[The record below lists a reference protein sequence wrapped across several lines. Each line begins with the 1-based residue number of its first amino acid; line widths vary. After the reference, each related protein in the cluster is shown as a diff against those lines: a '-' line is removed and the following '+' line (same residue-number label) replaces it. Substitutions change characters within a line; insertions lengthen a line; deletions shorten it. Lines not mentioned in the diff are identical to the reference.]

1 MSIVKALFDQS
12 VISTD
17 ECFGQPDVTSQEMR
31 DAINAWRNTYLKREG
46 DKASDPCMRMAYVIV
61 HKLQKGVFAEY
72 SSDILDK
79 EKTAKG
85 KWMDRNLS
93 QLDLI
98 RDSILQW
105 MLIGGECWV
114 KPVPR
119 PGPDGSTI
127 FAPLLVHRTDAVILA
142 REPDGRV
149 TSIVTAEHTARG
161 SQYYTLLERRTV
173 DANGYLTIE
182 NKLYVSFDRGAL
194 GIRTALSKLDRYA
207 QLPDLYT
214 YPVPVGGV
222 GMTPLRVPLANC
234 VDGSMD
240 AISIYEPA
248 MGLIRNIDQNEK
260 QLNDEFELARHRLI
274 APAEMLKTGR
284 DGRRTLDDSVFV
296 ALEAHIRNIK
306 NKTLADD
313 ALGDKEN
320 LQKHQ
325 LMLARYRQE
334 YSRYCKATG
343 LQPRS
348 ARLQAAGF
356 GRSEATRAAAA
367 AKRGTAV
374 MAKNNSPKMPSSG
387 ILNAKKVFQSPQEI
401 NAAAL
406 LIDAGLDDYG
416 LPASVFSGKTLL
428 KDKSCSALGRAEW
441 SGDVSVREDAGLDT
455 LVHELL
461 HMRSANRLPNMVYS
475 ANIRIEEATVQLL
488 AQEICIDNGIEI
500 LAHTYE
506 KGVRYLQA
514 INKTAKIAPTDLEFG
529 QMLLNVP
536 LDKRHDWLV
545 ERVDDFIAANNIP
558 RDVAGGL
565 RNLSYWFWGSDPF

>member
-1 MSIVKALFDQS
+1 MSIAKALFDQS
-12 VISTD
+12 IISTD

-31 DAINAWRNTYLKREG
+31 TAINAWRDTYLKREG
-46 DKASDPCMRMAYVIV
+46 DKTSDPCMRMAYVIV

-182 NKLYVSFDRGAL
+182 NKLYASFDRGTL
-194 GIRTALSKLDRYA
+194 GVRTALSKLDRYA

-296 ALEAHIRNIK
+296 ALKDIHSDLAPTAFTPQLRDEPYERREQKYLRAIENQIGLKRGMLSNAQEVE
-306 NKTLADD
+306 KTATEIASTAGDYNLSLIDLQQVWFDAVREYLTLCDTLGKMYRYCDQSPWDVTAQLAMTWGNGVLYDP
-313 ALGDKEN
+313 DKE
-320 LQKHQ
+320 LETD
-325 LMLARYRQE
+325 L
-334 YSRYCKATG
+334 
-343 LQPRS
+343 
-348 ARLQAAGF
+348 RLVAA
-356 GRSEATRAAAA
+356 
-367 AKRGTAV
+367 
-374 MAKNNSPKMPSSG
+374 
-387 ILNAKKVFQSPQEI
+387 Q
-401 NAAAL
+401 
-406 LIDAGLDDYG
+406 
-416 LPASVFSGKTLL
+416 LL
-428 KDKSCSALGRAEW
+428 KPEIAVARHFDQPWEDEEDLKN
-441 SGDVSVREDAGLDT
+441 VREKYMPAME
-455 LVHELL
+455 ELE
-461 HMRSANRLPNMVYS
+461 P
-475 ANIRIEEATVQLL
+475 EA
-488 AQEICIDNGIEI
+488 
-500 LAHTYE
+500 
-506 KGVRYLQA
+506 
-514 INKTAKIAPTDLEFG
+514 
-529 QMLLNVP
+529 
-536 LDKRHDWLV
+536 
-545 ERVDDFIAANNIP
+545 
-558 RDVAGGL
+558 
-565 RNLSYWFWGSDPF
+565 

>member
-31 DAINAWRNTYLKREG
+31 DAINAWRDTYLKREG

-182 NKLYVSFDRGAL
+182 NKLYASFDRGTL

-260 QLNDEFELARHRLI
+260 QLNDEFELARDRLI

-296 ALEAHIRNIK
+296 ALKDIHSDLAPTAFTPQLRDEPYERREQKYLRAIENQIGLKRGMLSDAQEVE
-306 NKTLADD
+306 KTAFEVASTAGDYNLSLLDLQQVWFD
-313 ALGDKEN
+313 GVREYLTLCDTLGK
-320 LQKHQ
+320 
-325 LMLARYRQE
+325 MY
-334 YSRYCKATG
+334 RYCD
-343 LQPRS
+343 QS
-348 ARLQAAGF
+348 AWDVTEQLAITWGNGVLYDPDRELETDLRLVAA
-356 GRSEATRAAAA
+356 
-367 AKRGTAV
+367 
-374 MAKNNSPKMPSSG
+374 
-387 ILNAKKVFQSPQEI
+387 Q
-401 NAAAL
+401 
-406 LIDAGLDDYG
+406 
-416 LPASVFSGKTLL
+416 LL
-428 KDKSCSALGRAEW
+428 KPEIAVARHFDQPWEDEEDLKN
-441 SGDVSVREDAGLDT
+441 VREKYMPAME
-455 LVHELL
+455 ELE
-461 HMRSANRLPNMVYS
+461 P
-475 ANIRIEEATVQLL
+475 EA
-488 AQEICIDNGIEI
+488 
-500 LAHTYE
+500 
-506 KGVRYLQA
+506 
-514 INKTAKIAPTDLEFG
+514 
-529 QMLLNVP
+529 
-536 LDKRHDWLV
+536 
-545 ERVDDFIAANNIP
+545 
-558 RDVAGGL
+558 
-565 RNLSYWFWGSDPF
+565 

>member
-31 DAINAWRNTYLKREG
+31 DAINAWRDTYLKREG

-260 QLNDEFELARHRLI
+260 QLNDEFELARHRVV
-274 APAEMLKTGR
+274 APAEMLKVGR

-296 ALEAHIRNIK
+296 AMKDVHGDMVPFAFTPQLRDEPYERREQKYLRAIENQIGLKRGMLSDAQEVE
-306 NKTLADD
+306 KTAFEVASTAGDYNLSLLDLQQVWFD
-313 ALGDKEN
+313 GVREYLTLCDTLGK
-320 LQKHQ
+320 
-325 LMLARYRQE
+325 MY
-334 YSRYCKATG
+334 RYCD
-343 LQPRS
+343 QS
-348 ARLQAAGF
+348 AWDVTEQLAITWGNGVLYDPDRELETDLRLVAA
-356 GRSEATRAAAA
+356 
-367 AKRGTAV
+367 
-374 MAKNNSPKMPSSG
+374 
-387 ILNAKKVFQSPQEI
+387 Q
-401 NAAAL
+401 
-406 LIDAGLDDYG
+406 
-416 LPASVFSGKTLL
+416 LL
-428 KDKSCSALGRAEW
+428 KPEIAVARHFDQPWEDEEDLKN
-441 SGDVSVREDAGLDT
+441 VREKYMPAME
-455 LVHELL
+455 ELE
-461 HMRSANRLPNMVYS
+461 P
-475 ANIRIEEATVQLL
+475 EA
-488 AQEICIDNGIEI
+488 
-500 LAHTYE
+500 
-506 KGVRYLQA
+506 
-514 INKTAKIAPTDLEFG
+514 
-529 QMLLNVP
+529 
-536 LDKRHDWLV
+536 
-545 ERVDDFIAANNIP
+545 
-558 RDVAGGL
+558 
-565 RNLSYWFWGSDPF
+565 

>member
-1 MSIVKALFDQS
+1 MGAITALFDQS

-17 ECFGQPDVTSQEMR
+17 ECFGQPDVTSREML
-31 DAINAWRNTYLKREG
+31 DAIRAWQDTYLKREG
-46 DKASDPCMRMAYVIV
+46 DKTSDPCMRMAYVIV

-72 SSDILDK
+72 CSDILDK

-182 NKLYVSFDRGAL
+182 NRLYESYSRSTL
-194 GIRTALSKLDRYA
+194 GTRTPLGTLEQYSL
-207 QLPDLYT
+207 LPDRYT
-214 YPVPVGGV
+214 YPAPVGST
-222 GMTPLRVPLANC
+222 GMTSLRVPLANC

-260 QLNDEFELARHRLI
+260 QLNDEFELARHRVI

-296 ALEAHIRNIK
+296 ALKDIHSDLAPTAFTPQLRDEPYERREQKYLRAIENQIGLKRGMLSNAQEVE
-306 NKTLADD
+306 KTATEIASTAGDYNLSLIDLQQVWFDAVREYLALCDT
-313 ALGDKEN
+313 LGKMYRYCDQSVWDVTEQLAVTWGNGVLYDPDKE
-320 LQKHQ
+320 LETD
-325 LMLARYRQE
+325 L
-334 YSRYCKATG
+334 
-343 LQPRS
+343 
-348 ARLQAAGF
+348 RLVAA
-356 GRSEATRAAAA
+356 
-367 AKRGTAV
+367 
-374 MAKNNSPKMPSSG
+374 
-387 ILNAKKVFQSPQEI
+387 Q
-401 NAAAL
+401 
-406 LIDAGLDDYG
+406 
-416 LPASVFSGKTLL
+416 LL
-428 KDKSCSALGRAEW
+428 KPEIAVARHFDQPWEDEEDLKN
-441 SGDVSVREDAGLDT
+441 VREKYMPAME
-455 LVHELL
+455 ELE
-461 HMRSANRLPNMVYS
+461 P
-475 ANIRIEEATVQLL
+475 EA
-488 AQEICIDNGIEI
+488 
-500 LAHTYE
+500 
-506 KGVRYLQA
+506 
-514 INKTAKIAPTDLEFG
+514 
-529 QMLLNVP
+529 
-536 LDKRHDWLV
+536 
-545 ERVDDFIAANNIP
+545 
-558 RDVAGGL
+558 
-565 RNLSYWFWGSDPF
+565 

>member
-31 DAINAWRNTYLKREG
+31 DAINAWRDTYLKREG

-182 NKLYVSFDRGAL
+182 NKLYASFDRGTL
-194 GIRTALSKLDRYA
+194 GVRTALSKLDRYA

-296 ALEAHIRNIK
+296 ALKDIHSDLAPTAFTPQLRDEPYERREQKYLRAIENQIGLKRGMLSDAQEVE
-306 NKTLADD
+306 KTAFEVASTAGDYNLSLLDLQQVWFD
-313 ALGDKEN
+313 GVREYLTLCDTLGK
-320 LQKHQ
+320 
-325 LMLARYRQE
+325 MY
-334 YSRYCKATG
+334 RYCD
-343 LQPRS
+343 QS
-348 ARLQAAGF
+348 AWDVTEQLAITWGNGVLYDPDRELEMDLRLVAA
-356 GRSEATRAAAA
+356 
-367 AKRGTAV
+367 
-374 MAKNNSPKMPSSG
+374 
-387 ILNAKKVFQSPQEI
+387 Q
-401 NAAAL
+401 
-406 LIDAGLDDYG
+406 
-416 LPASVFSGKTLL
+416 LL
-428 KDKSCSALGRAEW
+428 KPEIAVARHFDQPWADEEDLKN
-441 SGDVSVREDAGLDT
+441 VREKYMPAME
-455 LVHELL
+455 ELE
-461 HMRSANRLPNMVYS
+461 P
-475 ANIRIEEATVQLL
+475 EA
-488 AQEICIDNGIEI
+488 
-500 LAHTYE
+500 
-506 KGVRYLQA
+506 
-514 INKTAKIAPTDLEFG
+514 
-529 QMLLNVP
+529 
-536 LDKRHDWLV
+536 
-545 ERVDDFIAANNIP
+545 
-558 RDVAGGL
+558 
-565 RNLSYWFWGSDPF
+565 

>member
-31 DAINAWRNTYLKREG
+31 DAINAWRDTYLKREG

-173 DANGYLTIE
+173 DTNGYLTIE
-182 NKLYVSFDRGAL
+182 NKLYASFDRGTL
-194 GIRTALSKLDRYA
+194 GVRTALSKLDRYA

-274 APAEMLKTGR
+274 APAEMLKVGR

-296 ALEAHIRNIK
+296 ALKDIHSDLAPTAFTPQLRDEPYERREQKYLRAIENQIGLKRGMLSNAQEVE
-306 NKTLADD
+306 KTATEIASTAGDYNLSLIDLQQVWFDAVREYLTLCGTLGEMYRYCDQSPWDVTEQLAMTWGNGVLYDP
-313 ALGDKEN
+313 DKE
-320 LQKHQ
+320 LETDLRLVAAQ
-325 LMLARYRQE
+325 MLKPEIAVARHFD
-334 YSRYCKATG
+334 
-343 LQPRS
+343 QPWEDEED
-348 ARLQAAGF
+348 L
-356 GRSEATRAAAA
+356 
-367 AKRGTAV
+367 
-374 MAKNNSPKMPSSG
+374 KN
-387 ILNAKKVFQSPQEI
+387 
-401 NAAAL
+401 
-406 LIDAGLDDYG
+406 
-416 LPASVFSGKTLL
+416 
-428 KDKSCSALGRAEW
+428 
-441 SGDVSVREDAGLDT
+441 VREKYMPAME
-455 LVHELL
+455 ELE
-461 HMRSANRLPNMVYS
+461 P
-475 ANIRIEEATVQLL
+475 EA
-488 AQEICIDNGIEI
+488 
-500 LAHTYE
+500 
-506 KGVRYLQA
+506 
-514 INKTAKIAPTDLEFG
+514 
-529 QMLLNVP
+529 
-536 LDKRHDWLV
+536 
-545 ERVDDFIAANNIP
+545 
-558 RDVAGGL
+558 
-565 RNLSYWFWGSDPF
+565 

>member
-31 DAINAWRNTYLKREG
+31 AAINAWRDTYLKREG

-98 RDSILQW
+98 RDSVLQW

-119 PGPDGSTI
+119 PAPDGSTI
-127 FAPLLVHRTDAVILA
+127 FVPLLVHRTDAVILA

-182 NKLYVSFDRGAL
+182 NKLYASFDRGTL
-194 GIRTALSKLDRYA
+194 GVRTALSKLDRYA

-296 ALEAHIRNIK
+296 ALKDIHSDLAPTAFTPQLRDEPYERREQKYLRAIENQIGLKRGMLSDAQEVE
-306 NKTLADD
+306 KTAFEVASTAGDYNLSLLDLQQVWFD
-313 ALGDKEN
+313 GVREYLTLCDTLGK
-320 LQKHQ
+320 
-325 LMLARYRQE
+325 MY
-334 YSRYCKATG
+334 RYCDQRAWDVTEQLAITWG
-343 LQPRS
+343 NGVLYDPDGELETDL
-348 ARLQAAGF
+348 RLVAA
-356 GRSEATRAAAA
+356 
-367 AKRGTAV
+367 
-374 MAKNNSPKMPSSG
+374 
-387 ILNAKKVFQSPQEI
+387 Q
-401 NAAAL
+401 
-406 LIDAGLDDYG
+406 
-416 LPASVFSGKTLL
+416 LL
-428 KDKSCSALGRAEW
+428 KPEIAVARHFDQPWENEEDLKN
-441 SGDVSVREDAGLDT
+441 VREKYMPAME
-455 LVHELL
+455 ELE
-461 HMRSANRLPNMVYS
+461 P
-475 ANIRIEEATVQLL
+475 EA
-488 AQEICIDNGIEI
+488 
-500 LAHTYE
+500 
-506 KGVRYLQA
+506 
-514 INKTAKIAPTDLEFG
+514 
-529 QMLLNVP
+529 
-536 LDKRHDWLV
+536 
-545 ERVDDFIAANNIP
+545 
-558 RDVAGGL
+558 
-565 RNLSYWFWGSDPF
+565 

>member
-1 MSIVKALFDQS
+1 MSIAKALFDQS
-12 VISTD
+12 IISTD

-31 DAINAWRNTYLKREG
+31 TAINAWRDTYLKREG
-46 DKASDPCMRMAYVIV
+46 DKTSDPCMRMAYVIV

-85 KWMDRNLS
+85 KWMNRNLS

-114 KPVPR
+114 KPIPR

-182 NKLYVSFDRGAL
+182 NKLYASFDRGTL

-296 ALEAHIRNIK
+296 ALKDIHSDLAPTAFTPQLRDEPYERREQKYLRAIENQIGLKRGMLSDAQEVE
-306 NKTLADD
+306 KTAFEVASTAGDYNLSLLDLQQVWFD
-313 ALGDKEN
+313 GVREYLTLCDTLGK
-320 LQKHQ
+320 
-325 LMLARYRQE
+325 MY
-334 YSRYCKATG
+334 RYCD
-343 LQPRS
+343 QS
-348 ARLQAAGF
+348 AWDVTEQLAITWGNGVLYDPDRELETDLRLVAA
-356 GRSEATRAAAA
+356 
-367 AKRGTAV
+367 
-374 MAKNNSPKMPSSG
+374 
-387 ILNAKKVFQSPQEI
+387 Q
-401 NAAAL
+401 
-406 LIDAGLDDYG
+406 
-416 LPASVFSGKTLL
+416 LL
-428 KDKSCSALGRAEW
+428 KPEIAVARHFDQPWEDEEDLKN
-441 SGDVSVREDAGLDT
+441 VREKYMPAME
-455 LVHELL
+455 ELE
-461 HMRSANRLPNMVYS
+461 P
-475 ANIRIEEATVQLL
+475 EA
-488 AQEICIDNGIEI
+488 
-500 LAHTYE
+500 
-506 KGVRYLQA
+506 
-514 INKTAKIAPTDLEFG
+514 
-529 QMLLNVP
+529 
-536 LDKRHDWLV
+536 
-545 ERVDDFIAANNIP
+545 
-558 RDVAGGL
+558 
-565 RNLSYWFWGSDPF
+565 

>member
-31 DAINAWRNTYLKREG
+31 DAINAWRDTYLKREG

-182 NKLYVSFDRGAL
+182 NKLYASFDRGTL
-194 GIRTALSKLDRYA
+194 GVRTALSKLDRYA

-296 ALEAHIRNIK
+296 ALKDIHSDLAPTAFTPQLRDEPYERREQKYLRAIENQIGLKRGMLSDAQEVE
-306 NKTLADD
+306 KTAFEVASTAGDYNLSLLDLQQVWFDGVREYLTLCDTLGKMYRYCDQSAWDVTEQLAITWGNGVLYDPD
-313 ALGDKEN
+313 KEWQQECELVRMGYLRPEIALG
-320 LQKHQ
+320 H
-325 LMLARYRQE
+325 RYDMPCE
-334 YSRYCKATG
+334 TEEDWKAI
-343 LQPRS
+343 R
-348 ARLQAAGF
+348 
-356 GRSEATRAAAA
+356 E
-367 AKRGTAV
+367 KY
-374 MAKNNSPKMPSSG
+374 MPDANAEP
-387 ILNAKKVFQSPQEI
+387 LNE
-401 NAAAL
+401 
-406 LIDAGLDDYG
+406 
-416 LPASVFSGKTLL
+416 
-428 KDKSCSALGRAEW
+428 
-441 SGDVSVREDAGLDT
+441 
-455 LVHELL
+455 
-461 HMRSANRLPNMVYS
+461 
-475 ANIRIEEATVQLL
+475 
-488 AQEICIDNGIEI
+488 
-500 LAHTYE
+500 
-506 KGVRYLQA
+506 
-514 INKTAKIAPTDLEFG
+514 
-529 QMLLNVP
+529 
-536 LDKRHDWLV
+536 V
-545 ERVDDFIAANNIP
+545 ER
-558 RDVAGGL
+558 L
-565 RNLSYWFWGSDPF
+565 R

>member
-1 MSIVKALFDQS
+1 MSIAKALFDQS
-12 VISTD
+12 IISTD

-31 DAINAWRNTYLKREG
+31 TAINAWRDTYLKREG
-46 DKASDPCMRMAYVIV
+46 DKTSDPCMRMAYVIV

-85 KWMDRNLS
+85 KWMNRNLS

-182 NKLYVSFDRGAL
+182 NKLYASFDRGTL
-194 GIRTALSKLDRYA
+194 GVRTALSKLDRYA

-296 ALEAHIRNIK
+296 ALKDIHSDLAPTAFTPQLRDEPYERREQKYLRAIENQIGLKRGMLSDAQEVE
-306 NKTLADD
+306 KTAFEVASTAGDYNLSLLDLQQVWFD
-313 ALGDKEN
+313 GVREYLTLCDTLGK
-320 LQKHQ
+320 
-325 LMLARYRQE
+325 MY
-334 YSRYCKATG
+334 RYCDQRAWDVTEQLAITWG
-343 LQPRS
+343 NGVLYDPDRELETDL
-348 ARLQAAGF
+348 RLVAA
-356 GRSEATRAAAA
+356 
-367 AKRGTAV
+367 
-374 MAKNNSPKMPSSG
+374 
-387 ILNAKKVFQSPQEI
+387 Q
-401 NAAAL
+401 
-406 LIDAGLDDYG
+406 
-416 LPASVFSGKTLL
+416 LL
-428 KDKSCSALGRAEW
+428 KPEIAVARHFDQPWEDEEDLKN
-441 SGDVSVREDAGLDT
+441 VREKYMPAME
-455 LVHELL
+455 ELE
-461 HMRSANRLPNMVYS
+461 P
-475 ANIRIEEATVQLL
+475 EA
-488 AQEICIDNGIEI
+488 
-500 LAHTYE
+500 
-506 KGVRYLQA
+506 
-514 INKTAKIAPTDLEFG
+514 
-529 QMLLNVP
+529 
-536 LDKRHDWLV
+536 
-545 ERVDDFIAANNIP
+545 
-558 RDVAGGL
+558 
-565 RNLSYWFWGSDPF
+565 

>member
-31 DAINAWRNTYLKREG
+31 AAINAWRDTYLKREG

-98 RDSILQW
+98 RDSVLQW

-119 PGPDGSTI
+119 PAPDGSTI
-127 FAPLLVHRTDAVILA
+127 FVPLLVHRTDAVILA

-182 NKLYVSFDRGAL
+182 NKLYASFDRGTL
-194 GIRTALSKLDRYA
+194 GVRTALSKLDRYA

-260 QLNDEFELARHRLI
+260 QLNDEFEMARHRLI

-296 ALEAHIRNIK
+296 ALKDIHSDLAPTAFTPQLRDEPYERREQKYLRAIEHQIGLKRGMLSDAQEVE
-306 NKTLADD
+306 KTAFEVASTAGDYNLSLLDLQQVWFD
-313 ALGDKEN
+313 GVREYLTLCDTLGK
-320 LQKHQ
+320 
-325 LMLARYRQE
+325 MY
-334 YSRYCKATG
+334 RYCD
-343 LQPRS
+343 QS
-348 ARLQAAGF
+348 AWDVTEQLAITWGNGVLYDPDGELETDLRLVAA
-356 GRSEATRAAAA
+356 
-367 AKRGTAV
+367 
-374 MAKNNSPKMPSSG
+374 
-387 ILNAKKVFQSPQEI
+387 Q
-401 NAAAL
+401 
-406 LIDAGLDDYG
+406 
-416 LPASVFSGKTLL
+416 LL
-428 KDKSCSALGRAEW
+428 KPEIAVARHFDQPWENEEDLKN
-441 SGDVSVREDAGLDT
+441 VREKYMPAME
-455 LVHELL
+455 ELE
-461 HMRSANRLPNMVYS
+461 P
-475 ANIRIEEATVQLL
+475 EA
-488 AQEICIDNGIEI
+488 
-500 LAHTYE
+500 
-506 KGVRYLQA
+506 
-514 INKTAKIAPTDLEFG
+514 
-529 QMLLNVP
+529 
-536 LDKRHDWLV
+536 
-545 ERVDDFIAANNIP
+545 
-558 RDVAGGL
+558 
-565 RNLSYWFWGSDPF
+565 

>member
-1 MSIVKALFDQS
+1 MSIAKALFDQS
-12 VISTD
+12 IISTD

-31 DAINAWRNTYLKREG
+31 TAINAWRDTYLKREG
-46 DKASDPCMRMAYVIV
+46 DKTSDPCMRMAYVIV

-182 NKLYVSFDRGAL
+182 NKLYASFDRGTL
-194 GIRTALSKLDRYA
+194 GVRTALSKLDRYA

-296 ALEAHIRNIK
+296 ALKDIHSDLAPTAFTPQLRDEPYERREQKYLRAIENQIGLKRGMLSDAQEVE
-306 NKTLADD
+306 KTAFEVASTAGDYNLSLLDLQQVWFD
-313 ALGDKEN
+313 GVREYLTLCDTLGK
-320 LQKHQ
+320 
-325 LMLARYRQE
+325 MY
-334 YSRYCKATG
+334 RYCD
-343 LQPRS
+343 QS
-348 ARLQAAGF
+348 AWDVTEQLAITWGNGVLYDPDRELETDLRLVAA
-356 GRSEATRAAAA
+356 
-367 AKRGTAV
+367 
-374 MAKNNSPKMPSSG
+374 
-387 ILNAKKVFQSPQEI
+387 Q
-401 NAAAL
+401 
-406 LIDAGLDDYG
+406 
-416 LPASVFSGKTLL
+416 LL
-428 KDKSCSALGRAEW
+428 KPEIAVARHFDQPWADEEDLKN
-441 SGDVSVREDAGLDT
+441 VREKYMPAME
-455 LVHELL
+455 ELE
-461 HMRSANRLPNMVYS
+461 P
-475 ANIRIEEATVQLL
+475 EA
-488 AQEICIDNGIEI
+488 
-500 LAHTYE
+500 
-506 KGVRYLQA
+506 
-514 INKTAKIAPTDLEFG
+514 
-529 QMLLNVP
+529 
-536 LDKRHDWLV
+536 
-545 ERVDDFIAANNIP
+545 
-558 RDVAGGL
+558 
-565 RNLSYWFWGSDPF
+565 

>member
-31 DAINAWRNTYLKREG
+31 AAINAWRDTYLKREG

-182 NKLYVSFDRGAL
+182 NKLYASFDRGTL
-194 GIRTALSKLDRYA
+194 GVRTALSKLDRYA

-296 ALEAHIRNIK
+296 ALKDIHSDLAPTAFTPQLRDEPYERREQKYLRAIENQIGLKRGMLSDAQEVE
-306 NKTLADD
+306 KTAFEVASTAGDYNLSLLDLQQVWFD
-313 ALGDKEN
+313 GVREYLTLCDTLGK
-320 LQKHQ
+320 
-325 LMLARYRQE
+325 MY
-334 YSRYCKATG
+334 RYCD
-343 LQPRS
+343 QS
-348 ARLQAAGF
+348 AWDVTEQLAITWGNGVLYDPDRELETDLRLVAA
-356 GRSEATRAAAA
+356 
-367 AKRGTAV
+367 
-374 MAKNNSPKMPSSG
+374 
-387 ILNAKKVFQSPQEI
+387 Q
-401 NAAAL
+401 
-406 LIDAGLDDYG
+406 
-416 LPASVFSGKTLL
+416 LL
-428 KDKSCSALGRAEW
+428 KPEIAVARHFDQPWADEEDLKN
-441 SGDVSVREDAGLDT
+441 VREKYMPAMD
-455 LVHELL
+455 ELE
-461 HMRSANRLPNMVYS
+461 P
-475 ANIRIEEATVQLL
+475 EA
-488 AQEICIDNGIEI
+488 
-500 LAHTYE
+500 
-506 KGVRYLQA
+506 
-514 INKTAKIAPTDLEFG
+514 
-529 QMLLNVP
+529 
-536 LDKRHDWLV
+536 
-545 ERVDDFIAANNIP
+545 
-558 RDVAGGL
+558 
-565 RNLSYWFWGSDPF
+565 

>member
-1 MSIVKALFDQS
+1 MSIAKALYDQS
-12 VISTD
+12 IISTD

-31 DAINAWRNTYLKREG
+31 TAINAWRDTYLKREG

-85 KWMDRNLS
+85 KWMNRNLS

-182 NKLYVSFDRGAL
+182 NKLYASFDRGTL
-194 GIRTALSKLDRYA
+194 GVRTALSKLDRYA

-296 ALEAHIRNIK
+296 ALKDIHSDLAPTAFTPQLRDEPYERREQKYLRAIENQIGLKRGMLSDAQEVE
-306 NKTLADD
+306 KTAFEVASTAGDYNLSLLDLQQVWFD
-313 ALGDKEN
+313 GVREYLTLCDTLGK
-320 LQKHQ
+320 
-325 LMLARYRQE
+325 MY
-334 YSRYCKATG
+334 RYCD
-343 LQPRS
+343 QS
-348 ARLQAAGF
+348 AWDVTEQLAITWGNGVLYDPDRELETDLRLVAA
-356 GRSEATRAAAA
+356 
-367 AKRGTAV
+367 
-374 MAKNNSPKMPSSG
+374 
-387 ILNAKKVFQSPQEI
+387 Q
-401 NAAAL
+401 
-406 LIDAGLDDYG
+406 
-416 LPASVFSGKTLL
+416 LL
-428 KDKSCSALGRAEW
+428 KPEIAVARHFDQPWADEEDLKN
-441 SGDVSVREDAGLDT
+441 VREKYMPAME
-455 LVHELL
+455 ELE
-461 HMRSANRLPNMVYS
+461 P
-475 ANIRIEEATVQLL
+475 EA
-488 AQEICIDNGIEI
+488 
-500 LAHTYE
+500 
-506 KGVRYLQA
+506 
-514 INKTAKIAPTDLEFG
+514 
-529 QMLLNVP
+529 
-536 LDKRHDWLV
+536 
-545 ERVDDFIAANNIP
+545 
-558 RDVAGGL
+558 
-565 RNLSYWFWGSDPF
+565 

>member
-31 DAINAWRNTYLKREG
+31 DAINAWRDTYLKREG

-182 NKLYVSFDRGAL
+182 NKLYASFDRGTL
-194 GIRTALSKLDRYA
+194 GVRTALSKLDRYA

-296 ALEAHIRNIK
+296 ALKDIHSDLAPTAFTPQLRDEPYERREQKYLRAIENQIGLKRGMLSDAQEVE
-306 NKTLADD
+306 KTAFEV
-313 ALGDKEN
+313 ASTAGDYN
-320 LQKHQ
+320 LSLLDLQQVWFDGVREHLTLCVTMGK
-325 LMLARYRQE
+325 MY
-334 YSRYCKATG
+334 RYCD
-343 LQPRS
+343 QS
-348 ARLQAAGF
+348 AWDVTEQLAITWGNGVLYDPDGELETDLRLVAA
-356 GRSEATRAAAA
+356 
-367 AKRGTAV
+367 
-374 MAKNNSPKMPSSG
+374 
-387 ILNAKKVFQSPQEI
+387 Q
-401 NAAAL
+401 
-406 LIDAGLDDYG
+406 
-416 LPASVFSGKTLL
+416 LL
-428 KDKSCSALGRAEW
+428 KPEIAVARHFDQPWADEEDLKN
-441 SGDVSVREDAGLDT
+441 VREKYMPAME
-455 LVHELL
+455 ELE
-461 HMRSANRLPNMVYS
+461 P
-475 ANIRIEEATVQLL
+475 EA
-488 AQEICIDNGIEI
+488 
-500 LAHTYE
+500 
-506 KGVRYLQA
+506 
-514 INKTAKIAPTDLEFG
+514 
-529 QMLLNVP
+529 
-536 LDKRHDWLV
+536 
-545 ERVDDFIAANNIP
+545 
-558 RDVAGGL
+558 
-565 RNLSYWFWGSDPF
+565 

>member
-31 DAINAWRNTYLKREG
+31 DAINAWRDTYLKREG
-46 DKASDPCMRMAYVIV
+46 DKTSDPCMRMAYVIV

-85 KWMDRNLS
+85 KWMNRNLS

-182 NKLYVSFDRGAL
+182 NKLYASFDRGTL
-194 GIRTALSKLDRYA
+194 GVRTALSKLDRYA

-296 ALEAHIRNIK
+296 ALKDIHSDLAPTAFTPQLRDEPYERREQKYLRAIENQIGLKRGMLSDAQEVE
-306 NKTLADD
+306 KTAFEVASTAGDYNLSLLDLQQVWFD
-313 ALGDKEN
+313 GVREYLTLCDTLGK
-320 LQKHQ
+320 
-325 LMLARYRQE
+325 MY
-334 YSRYCKATG
+334 RYCD
-343 LQPRS
+343 QS
-348 ARLQAAGF
+348 AWDVTEQLAITWGNGVLYDPDRELETDLRLVAA
-356 GRSEATRAAAA
+356 
-367 AKRGTAV
+367 
-374 MAKNNSPKMPSSG
+374 
-387 ILNAKKVFQSPQEI
+387 Q
-401 NAAAL
+401 
-406 LIDAGLDDYG
+406 
-416 LPASVFSGKTLL
+416 LL
-428 KDKSCSALGRAEW
+428 KPEIAVARHFDQPWADEEDLKN
-441 SGDVSVREDAGLDT
+441 VREKYMPAME
-455 LVHELL
+455 ELE
-461 HMRSANRLPNMVYS
+461 P
-475 ANIRIEEATVQLL
+475 EA
-488 AQEICIDNGIEI
+488 
-500 LAHTYE
+500 
-506 KGVRYLQA
+506 
-514 INKTAKIAPTDLEFG
+514 
-529 QMLLNVP
+529 
-536 LDKRHDWLV
+536 
-545 ERVDDFIAANNIP
+545 
-558 RDVAGGL
+558 
-565 RNLSYWFWGSDPF
+565 

>member
-1 MSIVKALFDQS
+1 MSIAKALFDQS
-12 VISTD
+12 IISTD

-31 DAINAWRNTYLKREG
+31 TAINAWRDTYLKREG

-114 KPVPR
+114 KPIPR

-182 NKLYVSFDRGAL
+182 NKLYASFDRGTL
-194 GIRTALSKLDRYA
+194 GVRTALSKLDRYA

-296 ALEAHIRNIK
+296 ALKDIHSDLAPTAFTPQLRDEPYERREQKYLRAIENQIGLKRGMLSNAQEVE
-306 NKTLADD
+306 KTATEIASTAGDYNLSLIDLQQVWFDAVREYLTLCDTLGKMYRYCDQSPWDVTAQLAMTWGNGVLYDP
-313 ALGDKEN
+313 DKE
-320 LQKHQ
+320 LETD
-325 LMLARYRQE
+325 L
-334 YSRYCKATG
+334 
-343 LQPRS
+343 
-348 ARLQAAGF
+348 RLVAA
-356 GRSEATRAAAA
+356 
-367 AKRGTAV
+367 
-374 MAKNNSPKMPSSG
+374 
-387 ILNAKKVFQSPQEI
+387 Q
-401 NAAAL
+401 
-406 LIDAGLDDYG
+406 
-416 LPASVFSGKTLL
+416 LL
-428 KDKSCSALGRAEW
+428 KPEIAVARHFDQPWEDEEDLKN
-441 SGDVSVREDAGLDT
+441 VREKYMPAME
-455 LVHELL
+455 ELE
-461 HMRSANRLPNMVYS
+461 P
-475 ANIRIEEATVQLL
+475 EA
-488 AQEICIDNGIEI
+488 
-500 LAHTYE
+500 
-506 KGVRYLQA
+506 
-514 INKTAKIAPTDLEFG
+514 
-529 QMLLNVP
+529 
-536 LDKRHDWLV
+536 
-545 ERVDDFIAANNIP
+545 
-558 RDVAGGL
+558 
-565 RNLSYWFWGSDPF
+565 

>member
-1 MSIVKALFDQS
+1 MSIAKALFDQS
-12 VISTD
+12 IISTD

-31 DAINAWRNTYLKREG
+31 TAINAWRDTYLKREG
-46 DKASDPCMRMAYVIV
+46 DKTSDPCMRMAYVIV

-85 KWMDRNLS
+85 KWMNRNLS

-114 KPVPR
+114 KPIPR

-182 NKLYVSFDRGAL
+182 NKLYASFDRGTL
-194 GIRTALSKLDRYA
+194 GVRTALSKLDRYA

-296 ALEAHIRNIK
+296 ALKDIHSDLAPTAFTPQLRDEPYERREQKYLRAIENQIGLKRGMLSNAQEVE
-306 NKTLADD
+306 KTATEIASTAGDYNLSLIDLQQVWFDAVREYLTLCDTLGKMYRYCDQSPWDVTAQLAMTWGNGVLYDP
-313 ALGDKEN
+313 DKE
-320 LQKHQ
+320 LETD
-325 LMLARYRQE
+325 L
-334 YSRYCKATG
+334 
-343 LQPRS
+343 
-348 ARLQAAGF
+348 RLVAA
-356 GRSEATRAAAA
+356 
-367 AKRGTAV
+367 
-374 MAKNNSPKMPSSG
+374 
-387 ILNAKKVFQSPQEI
+387 Q
-401 NAAAL
+401 
-406 LIDAGLDDYG
+406 
-416 LPASVFSGKTLL
+416 LL
-428 KDKSCSALGRAEW
+428 KPEIAVARHFDQPWEDEEDLKN
-441 SGDVSVREDAGLDT
+441 VREKYMPAME
-455 LVHELL
+455 ELE
-461 HMRSANRLPNMVYS
+461 P
-475 ANIRIEEATVQLL
+475 EA
-488 AQEICIDNGIEI
+488 
-500 LAHTYE
+500 
-506 KGVRYLQA
+506 
-514 INKTAKIAPTDLEFG
+514 
-529 QMLLNVP
+529 
-536 LDKRHDWLV
+536 
-545 ERVDDFIAANNIP
+545 
-558 RDVAGGL
+558 
-565 RNLSYWFWGSDPF
+565 

>member
-31 DAINAWRNTYLKREG
+31 DAINAWRDTYLKREG

-114 KPVPR
+114 KPIPR

-182 NKLYVSFDRGAL
+182 NKLYASFDRGTL
-194 GIRTALSKLDRYA
+194 GVRTALSKLDRYA

-296 ALEAHIRNIK
+296 ALKDIHSDLAPTAFTPQLRDEPYERREQKYLRAIENQIGLKRGMLSDAQEVE
-306 NKTLADD
+306 KTAFEVASTAGDYNLSLLDLQQVWFD
-313 ALGDKEN
+313 GVREYLTLCDTLGK
-320 LQKHQ
+320 
-325 LMLARYRQE
+325 MY
-334 YSRYCKATG
+334 RYCD
-343 LQPRS
+343 QS
-348 ARLQAAGF
+348 AWDVTEQLAITWGNGVLYDPDRELETDLRLVAA
-356 GRSEATRAAAA
+356 
-367 AKRGTAV
+367 
-374 MAKNNSPKMPSSG
+374 
-387 ILNAKKVFQSPQEI
+387 Q
-401 NAAAL
+401 
-406 LIDAGLDDYG
+406 
-416 LPASVFSGKTLL
+416 LL
-428 KDKSCSALGRAEW
+428 KPEIAVARHFDQPWADEEDLKN
-441 SGDVSVREDAGLDT
+441 VREKYMPA
-455 LVHELL
+455 
-461 HMRSANRLPNMVYS
+461 R
-475 ANIRIEEATVQLL
+475 EEREPEA
-488 AQEICIDNGIEI
+488 
-500 LAHTYE
+500 
-506 KGVRYLQA
+506 
-514 INKTAKIAPTDLEFG
+514 
-529 QMLLNVP
+529 
-536 LDKRHDWLV
+536 
-545 ERVDDFIAANNIP
+545 
-558 RDVAGGL
+558 
-565 RNLSYWFWGSDPF
+565 

>member
-31 DAINAWRNTYLKREG
+31 DAINAWRDTYLKREG

-85 KWMDRNLS
+85 KWMNRNLS

-296 ALEAHIRNIK
+296 ALKDIHSDLAPTAFTPQLRDEPYERREQKYLRAIENQIGLKRGMLSDAQEVE
-306 NKTLADD
+306 KTAFEVASTAGDYNLSLLDLQQVWFDGVREYLTLCDTLGKMYRYCDQSAWDVTEQLAITWGNGVLYDPD
-313 ALGDKEN
+313 KEWQQECELVRLGYLRPEIALG
-320 LQKHQ
+320 H
-325 LMLARYRQE
+325 RYDMPCE
-334 YSRYCKATG
+334 TEEDWKAI
-343 LQPRS
+343 R
-348 ARLQAAGF
+348 
-356 GRSEATRAAAA
+356 E
-367 AKRGTAV
+367 KY
-374 MAKNNSPKMPSSG
+374 MPDANAEP
-387 ILNAKKVFQSPQEI
+387 LNE
-401 NAAAL
+401 
-406 LIDAGLDDYG
+406 
-416 LPASVFSGKTLL
+416 
-428 KDKSCSALGRAEW
+428 
-441 SGDVSVREDAGLDT
+441 
-455 LVHELL
+455 
-461 HMRSANRLPNMVYS
+461 
-475 ANIRIEEATVQLL
+475 
-488 AQEICIDNGIEI
+488 
-500 LAHTYE
+500 
-506 KGVRYLQA
+506 
-514 INKTAKIAPTDLEFG
+514 
-529 QMLLNVP
+529 
-536 LDKRHDWLV
+536 V
-545 ERVDDFIAANNIP
+545 ER
-558 RDVAGGL
+558 L
-565 RNLSYWFWGSDPF
+565 R

>member
-31 DAINAWRNTYLKREG
+31 DAINAWRDTYLKREG

-182 NKLYVSFDRGAL
+182 NKLYASFDRGTL
-194 GIRTALSKLDRYA
+194 GVRTALSKLDRYA

-214 YPVPVGGV
+214 YPGPVGGV
-222 GMTPLRVPLANC
+222 GRTPLRVPLANC

-296 ALEAHIRNIK
+296 ALKDIHSDLAPTAFTPQLRDEPYERREQKYLRAIENQIGLKRGMLSDAQEVE
-306 NKTLADD
+306 KTAFEVASTAGDYNLSLLDLQQVWFD
-313 ALGDKEN
+313 GVREYLTLCDTLGK
-320 LQKHQ
+320 
-325 LMLARYRQE
+325 MY
-334 YSRYCKATG
+334 RYCD
-343 LQPRS
+343 QS
-348 ARLQAAGF
+348 AWDVTEQLAITWGNGVLYDPDRELETDLRLVAA
-356 GRSEATRAAAA
+356 
-367 AKRGTAV
+367 
-374 MAKNNSPKMPSSG
+374 
-387 ILNAKKVFQSPQEI
+387 Q
-401 NAAAL
+401 
-406 LIDAGLDDYG
+406 
-416 LPASVFSGKTLL
+416 LL
-428 KDKSCSALGRAEW
+428 KPEIAVARHFDQPWADEEDLKN
-441 SGDVSVREDAGLDT
+441 VREKYMPAME
-455 LVHELL
+455 ELE
-461 HMRSANRLPNMVYS
+461 P
-475 ANIRIEEATVQLL
+475 EA
-488 AQEICIDNGIEI
+488 
-500 LAHTYE
+500 
-506 KGVRYLQA
+506 
-514 INKTAKIAPTDLEFG
+514 
-529 QMLLNVP
+529 
-536 LDKRHDWLV
+536 
-545 ERVDDFIAANNIP
+545 
-558 RDVAGGL
+558 
-565 RNLSYWFWGSDPF
+565 

>member
-31 DAINAWRNTYLKREG
+31 DVINAWRDTYLKREG

-182 NKLYVSFDRGAL
+182 NKLYASFDRGTL
-194 GIRTALSKLDRYA
+194 GVRTALSKLDRYA

-296 ALEAHIRNIK
+296 ALKDIHSDLAPTAFTPQLRDEPYERREQKYLRAIENQIGLKRGMLSDAQEVE
-306 NKTLADD
+306 KTAFEVASTAGDYNLSLLDLQQVWFD
-313 ALGDKEN
+313 GVREYLTLCDTLGK
-320 LQKHQ
+320 
-325 LMLARYRQE
+325 MY
-334 YSRYCKATG
+334 RYCD
-343 LQPRS
+343 QS
-348 ARLQAAGF
+348 AWDVTEQLAITWGNGVLYDPDRELETDLRLVAA
-356 GRSEATRAAAA
+356 
-367 AKRGTAV
+367 
-374 MAKNNSPKMPSSG
+374 
-387 ILNAKKVFQSPQEI
+387 Q
-401 NAAAL
+401 
-406 LIDAGLDDYG
+406 
-416 LPASVFSGKTLL
+416 LL
-428 KDKSCSALGRAEW
+428 KPEIAVARHFDQPWADEEDLKN
-441 SGDVSVREDAGLDT
+441 VREKYMPAME
-455 LVHELL
+455 ELE
-461 HMRSANRLPNMVYS
+461 P
-475 ANIRIEEATVQLL
+475 EA
-488 AQEICIDNGIEI
+488 
-500 LAHTYE
+500 
-506 KGVRYLQA
+506 
-514 INKTAKIAPTDLEFG
+514 
-529 QMLLNVP
+529 
-536 LDKRHDWLV
+536 
-545 ERVDDFIAANNIP
+545 
-558 RDVAGGL
+558 
-565 RNLSYWFWGSDPF
+565 

>member
-1 MSIVKALFDQS
+1 M
-12 VISTD
+12 
-17 ECFGQPDVTSQEMR
+17 
-31 DAINAWRNTYLKREG
+31 
-46 DKASDPCMRMAYVIV
+46 

-182 NKLYVSFDRGAL
+182 NKLYASFDRGTL
-194 GIRTALSKLDRYA
+194 GVRTALSKLDRYA

-296 ALEAHIRNIK
+296 ALKDIPSDLAPTAFTPQLRDEPYERREQKYLRAIENQIGLKRGMLSDAQEVE
-306 NKTLADD
+306 KTAFEVASTAGDYNLSLLDLQQVWFD
-313 ALGDKEN
+313 GVREYLTLCDTLGK
-320 LQKHQ
+320 
-325 LMLARYRQE
+325 MY
-334 YSRYCKATG
+334 RYCD
-343 LQPRS
+343 QS
-348 ARLQAAGF
+348 AWDVTEQLAITWGNGVLYDPDGELETDLRLVAA
-356 GRSEATRAAAA
+356 
-367 AKRGTAV
+367 
-374 MAKNNSPKMPSSG
+374 
-387 ILNAKKVFQSPQEI
+387 Q
-401 NAAAL
+401 
-406 LIDAGLDDYG
+406 
-416 LPASVFSGKTLL
+416 LL
-428 KDKSCSALGRAEW
+428 KPEIAVARHFDQPWADEEDLKN
-441 SGDVSVREDAGLDT
+441 VREKYMPAME
-455 LVHELL
+455 ELE
-461 HMRSANRLPNMVYS
+461 P
-475 ANIRIEEATVQLL
+475 EA
-488 AQEICIDNGIEI
+488 
-500 LAHTYE
+500 
-506 KGVRYLQA
+506 
-514 INKTAKIAPTDLEFG
+514 
-529 QMLLNVP
+529 
-536 LDKRHDWLV
+536 
-545 ERVDDFIAANNIP
+545 
-558 RDVAGGL
+558 
-565 RNLSYWFWGSDPF
+565 

>member
-182 NKLYVSFDRGAL
+182 NKLYVSFDRSAL

-296 ALEAHIRNIK
+296 ALKDIHSDLAPTAFTPQLRDEPYERREQKYLRAIENQIGLKRGMLSDAQEVE
-306 NKTLADD
+306 KTAFEVASTAGDYNLSLLDLQQVWFD
-313 ALGDKEN
+313 GVREYLTLCDTLGK
-320 LQKHQ
+320 
-325 LMLARYRQE
+325 MY
-334 YSRYCKATG
+334 RYCD
-343 LQPRS
+343 QS
-348 ARLQAAGF
+348 AWDVTEQLAITWGNGVLYDPDRELETDLRLVAA
-356 GRSEATRAAAA
+356 
-367 AKRGTAV
+367 
-374 MAKNNSPKMPSSG
+374 
-387 ILNAKKVFQSPQEI
+387 Q
-401 NAAAL
+401 
-406 LIDAGLDDYG
+406 
-416 LPASVFSGKTLL
+416 LL
-428 KDKSCSALGRAEW
+428 KPEIAVARHFDQPWEDEEDLKN
-441 SGDVSVREDAGLDT
+441 VREKYMPAME
-455 LVHELL
+455 ELE
-461 HMRSANRLPNMVYS
+461 P
-475 ANIRIEEATVQLL
+475 EA
-488 AQEICIDNGIEI
+488 
-500 LAHTYE
+500 
-506 KGVRYLQA
+506 
-514 INKTAKIAPTDLEFG
+514 
-529 QMLLNVP
+529 
-536 LDKRHDWLV
+536 
-545 ERVDDFIAANNIP
+545 
-558 RDVAGGL
+558 
-565 RNLSYWFWGSDPF
+565 

>member
-1 MSIVKALFDQS
+1 
-12 VISTD
+12 
-17 ECFGQPDVTSQEMR
+17 
-31 DAINAWRNTYLKREG
+31 
-46 DKASDPCMRMAYVIV
+46 V

-182 NKLYVSFDRGAL
+182 NKLYASFDRGTL
-194 GIRTALSKLDRYA
+194 GVRTALSKLDRYA

-296 ALEAHIRNIK
+296 ALKDIHSDLAPTAFTPQLRDEPYERREQKYLRAIENQIGLKRGMLSDAQEVE
-306 NKTLADD
+306 KTAFEVASTAGDYNLSLLDLQQVWFD
-313 ALGDKEN
+313 GVREYLTLCDTLGK
-320 LQKHQ
+320 
-325 LMLARYRQE
+325 MY
-334 YSRYCKATG
+334 RYCD
-343 LQPRS
+343 QS
-348 ARLQAAGF
+348 AWDVTEQLAITWGNGVLYDPDRELETDLRLVAA
-356 GRSEATRAAAA
+356 
-367 AKRGTAV
+367 
-374 MAKNNSPKMPSSG
+374 
-387 ILNAKKVFQSPQEI
+387 Q
-401 NAAAL
+401 
-406 LIDAGLDDYG
+406 
-416 LPASVFSGKTLL
+416 LL
-428 KDKSCSALGRAEW
+428 KPEIAVARHFDQPWADEEDLKN
-441 SGDVSVREDAGLDT
+441 VREKYMPAME
-455 LVHELL
+455 ELE
-461 HMRSANRLPNMVYS
+461 P
-475 ANIRIEEATVQLL
+475 EA
-488 AQEICIDNGIEI
+488 
-500 LAHTYE
+500 
-506 KGVRYLQA
+506 
-514 INKTAKIAPTDLEFG
+514 
-529 QMLLNVP
+529 
-536 LDKRHDWLV
+536 
-545 ERVDDFIAANNIP
+545 
-558 RDVAGGL
+558 
-565 RNLSYWFWGSDPF
+565 

>member
-1 MSIVKALFDQS
+1 MSIAKALFDQS
-12 VISTD
+12 IISTD

-31 DAINAWRNTYLKREG
+31 TAINAWRDTYLKREG

-85 KWMDRNLS
+85 KWMNRNLS

-182 NKLYVSFDRGAL
+182 NKLYASFDRGTL
-194 GIRTALSKLDRYA
+194 GVRTALSKLDRYA

-296 ALEAHIRNIK
+296 ALKDIHSDLAPTAFTPQLRDEPYERREQKYLRAIENQIGLKRGMLSNAQEVE
-306 NKTLADD
+306 KTATEIASTAGDYNLSLLDLQQVWFD
-313 ALGDKEN
+313 GVREYLTLCDTLGK
-320 LQKHQ
+320 
-325 LMLARYRQE
+325 MY
-334 YSRYCKATG
+334 RYCD
-343 LQPRS
+343 QS
-348 ARLQAAGF
+348 AWDVTEQLAITWGNGVLYDPDRELETDLRLVAA
-356 GRSEATRAAAA
+356 
-367 AKRGTAV
+367 
-374 MAKNNSPKMPSSG
+374 
-387 ILNAKKVFQSPQEI
+387 Q
-401 NAAAL
+401 
-406 LIDAGLDDYG
+406 
-416 LPASVFSGKTLL
+416 LL
-428 KDKSCSALGRAEW
+428 KPEIAVARHFDQPWADEEDLKN
-441 SGDVSVREDAGLDT
+441 VREKYMPAME
-455 LVHELL
+455 ELE
-461 HMRSANRLPNMVYS
+461 P
-475 ANIRIEEATVQLL
+475 EA
-488 AQEICIDNGIEI
+488 
-500 LAHTYE
+500 
-506 KGVRYLQA
+506 
-514 INKTAKIAPTDLEFG
+514 
-529 QMLLNVP
+529 
-536 LDKRHDWLV
+536 
-545 ERVDDFIAANNIP
+545 
-558 RDVAGGL
+558 
-565 RNLSYWFWGSDPF
+565 

>member
-1 MSIVKALFDQS
+1 MSIAKALFDQS
-12 VISTD
+12 IISTD

-31 DAINAWRNTYLKREG
+31 TAINAWRDTYLKREG
-46 DKASDPCMRMAYVIV
+46 DKTSDPCMRMAYVIV

-85 KWMDRNLS
+85 KWMNRNLS

-114 KPVPR
+114 KPIPR

-182 NKLYVSFDRGAL
+182 NKLYASFDRGTL
-194 GIRTALSKLDRYA
+194 GVRTALSKLDRYA

-260 QLNDEFELARHRLI
+260 QLNDEFELARHRVV
-274 APAEMLKTGR
+274 APAEMLKVGR

-296 ALEAHIRNIK
+296 AMKDVHGDMVPFAFTPQLRDEPYERREQKYLRAIENQIGLKRGMLSNAQEVE
-306 NKTLADD
+306 KTATEIASTAGDYNLSLIDVQQVWFDAVREYLTLCDTLGKMYRYCDQSPWDVTAQLAMTWGNGVLYDP
-313 ALGDKEN
+313 DKE
-320 LQKHQ
+320 LETD
-325 LMLARYRQE
+325 L
-334 YSRYCKATG
+334 
-343 LQPRS
+343 
-348 ARLQAAGF
+348 RLVAA
-356 GRSEATRAAAA
+356 
-367 AKRGTAV
+367 
-374 MAKNNSPKMPSSG
+374 
-387 ILNAKKVFQSPQEI
+387 Q
-401 NAAAL
+401 
-406 LIDAGLDDYG
+406 
-416 LPASVFSGKTLL
+416 LL
-428 KDKSCSALGRAEW
+428 KPEIAVARHFDQPWEDEEDLKN
-441 SGDVSVREDAGLDT
+441 VREKYMPAME
-455 LVHELL
+455 ELE
-461 HMRSANRLPNMVYS
+461 P
-475 ANIRIEEATVQLL
+475 EA
-488 AQEICIDNGIEI
+488 
-500 LAHTYE
+500 
-506 KGVRYLQA
+506 
-514 INKTAKIAPTDLEFG
+514 
-529 QMLLNVP
+529 
-536 LDKRHDWLV
+536 
-545 ERVDDFIAANNIP
+545 
-558 RDVAGGL
+558 
-565 RNLSYWFWGSDPF
+565 

>member
-31 DAINAWRNTYLKREG
+31 DAINAWRDTYLKREG

-85 KWMDRNLS
+85 KWMNRNLS

-127 FAPLLVHRTDAVILA
+127 FAPLLAHRTDAVILA

-182 NKLYVSFDRGAL
+182 NKLYASFDRGTL

-296 ALEAHIRNIK
+296 ALKDIHSD
-306 NKTLADD
+306 LAPTAFTPQLRDEPYERREQKYLR
-313 ALGDKEN
+313 AIEN
-320 LQKHQ
+320 QI
-325 LMLARYRQE
+325 
-334 YSRYCKATG
+334 G
-343 LQPRS
+343 L
-348 ARLQAAGF
+348 
-356 GRSEATRAAAA
+356 
-367 AKRGTAV
+367 KRG
-374 MAKNNSPKMPSSG
+374 MLS
-387 ILNAKKVFQSPQEI
+387 
-401 NAAAL
+401 
-406 LIDAGLDDYG
+406 D
-416 LPASVFSGKTLL
+416 
-428 KDKSCSALGRAEW
+428 
-441 SGDVSVREDAGLDT
+441 
-455 LVHELL
+455 
-461 HMRSANRLPNMVYS
+461 
-475 ANIRIEEATVQLL
+475 
-488 AQEICIDNGIEI
+488 AQEVE
-500 LAHTYE
+500 
-506 KGVRYLQA
+506 
-514 INKTAKIAPTDLEFG
+514 KTAFE
-529 QMLLNVP
+529 
-536 LDKRHDWLV
+536 
-545 ERVDDFIAANNIP
+545 
-558 RDVAGGL
+558 VASTAGDY
-565 RNLSYWFWGSDPF
+565 NLSLLDLQQVWMTVYLSL

>member
-31 DAINAWRNTYLKREG
+31 DAINAWRDTYLKREG

-182 NKLYVSFDRGAL
+182 NKLYASFDRGTL
-194 GIRTALSKLDRYA
+194 GVRTALSKLDRYA

-296 ALEAHIRNIK
+296 ALKDIHSDLAPTAFTPQLRDEPYERREQKYLRAIENQIGLKRGMLSDAQEVE
-306 NKTLADD
+306 KTAFEVASTAGDYNLSLLDLQQVWFD
-313 ALGDKEN
+313 GVREYLTLCDTLGK
-320 LQKHQ
+320 
-325 LMLARYRQE
+325 MY
-334 YSRYCKATG
+334 RYCDQSAWDVTEQLAITWGNGVLYDPDRELETDLRLVAAQLLKPEIAVARHFD
-343 LQPRS
+343 QPRS
-348 ARLQAAGF
+348 EERRVGKEC
-356 GRSEATRAAAA
+356 RSRW
-367 AKRGTAV
+367 
-374 MAKNNSPKMPSSG
+374 SP
-387 ILNAKKVFQSPQEI
+387 
-401 NAAAL
+401 
-406 LIDAGLDDYG
+406 Y
-416 LPASVFSGKTLL
+416 
-428 KDKSCSALGRAEW
+428 
-441 SGDVSVREDAGLDT
+441 
-455 LVHELL
+455 H
-461 HMRSANRLPNMVYS
+461 
-475 ANIRIEEATVQLL
+475 
-488 AQEICIDNGIEI
+488 
-500 LAHTYE
+500 
-506 KGVRYLQA
+506 
-514 INKTAKIAPTDLEFG
+514 
-529 QMLLNVP
+529 
-536 LDKRHDWLV
+536 
-545 ERVDDFIAANNIP
+545 
-558 RDVAGGL
+558 
-565 RNLSYWFWGSDPF
+565 

>member
-31 DAINAWRNTYLKREG
+31 DAINAWRDTYLKREG

-72 SSDILDK
+72 SSDILDR

-296 ALEAHIRNIK
+296 ALKDIHSDLAPTAFTPQLRDEPYERREQKYLRAIENQIGLKRGMLSDAQEVE
-306 NKTLADD
+306 KTAFEVASTAGDYNLSLLDLQQVWFDGVREYLTLCDTLGKMYRYCDQSAWDVTEQLAITWGNGVLYDPD
-313 ALGDKEN
+313 KEWQQECELVRMGYLRPEIALG
-320 LQKHQ
+320 H
-325 LMLARYRQE
+325 RYDMPCE
-334 YSRYCKATG
+334 TEEDWKAI
-343 LQPRS
+343 R
-348 ARLQAAGF
+348 
-356 GRSEATRAAAA
+356 E
-367 AKRGTAV
+367 KY
-374 MAKNNSPKMPSSG
+374 MPDANAEP
-387 ILNAKKVFQSPQEI
+387 LNE
-401 NAAAL
+401 
-406 LIDAGLDDYG
+406 
-416 LPASVFSGKTLL
+416 
-428 KDKSCSALGRAEW
+428 
-441 SGDVSVREDAGLDT
+441 
-455 LVHELL
+455 
-461 HMRSANRLPNMVYS
+461 
-475 ANIRIEEATVQLL
+475 
-488 AQEICIDNGIEI
+488 
-500 LAHTYE
+500 
-506 KGVRYLQA
+506 
-514 INKTAKIAPTDLEFG
+514 
-529 QMLLNVP
+529 
-536 LDKRHDWLV
+536 V
-545 ERVDDFIAANNIP
+545 ER
-558 RDVAGGL
+558 L
-565 RNLSYWFWGSDPF
+565 R

>member
-1 MSIVKALFDQS
+1 
-12 VISTD
+12 
-17 ECFGQPDVTSQEMR
+17 
-31 DAINAWRNTYLKREG
+31 
-46 DKASDPCMRMAYVIV
+46 
-61 HKLQKGVFAEY
+61 
-72 SSDILDK
+72 
-79 EKTAKG
+79 
-85 KWMDRNLS
+85 MDRNLS

-182 NKLYVSFDRGAL
+182 NKLYASFDRGTL

-296 ALEAHIRNIK
+296 ALKDIHSDLAPTAFTPQLRDEPYERREQKYLRAIENQIGLKRGMLSDAQEVE
-306 NKTLADD
+306 KTAFEVASTAGDYNLSLLDLQQVWFD
-313 ALGDKEN
+313 GVREYLTLCDTLGK
-320 LQKHQ
+320 
-325 LMLARYRQE
+325 MY
-334 YSRYCKATG
+334 RYCD
-343 LQPRS
+343 QS
-348 ARLQAAGF
+348 AWDVTEQLAITWGNGVLYDPDRELETDLRLVAA
-356 GRSEATRAAAA
+356 
-367 AKRGTAV
+367 
-374 MAKNNSPKMPSSG
+374 
-387 ILNAKKVFQSPQEI
+387 Q
-401 NAAAL
+401 
-406 LIDAGLDDYG
+406 
-416 LPASVFSGKTLL
+416 LL
-428 KDKSCSALGRAEW
+428 KPEIAVARHFDQPWEDEEDLKN
-441 SGDVSVREDAGLDT
+441 VREKYMPAME
-455 LVHELL
+455 ELE
-461 HMRSANRLPNMVYS
+461 P
-475 ANIRIEEATVQLL
+475 EA
-488 AQEICIDNGIEI
+488 
-500 LAHTYE
+500 
-506 KGVRYLQA
+506 
-514 INKTAKIAPTDLEFG
+514 
-529 QMLLNVP
+529 
-536 LDKRHDWLV
+536 
-545 ERVDDFIAANNIP
+545 
-558 RDVAGGL
+558 
-565 RNLSYWFWGSDPF
+565 